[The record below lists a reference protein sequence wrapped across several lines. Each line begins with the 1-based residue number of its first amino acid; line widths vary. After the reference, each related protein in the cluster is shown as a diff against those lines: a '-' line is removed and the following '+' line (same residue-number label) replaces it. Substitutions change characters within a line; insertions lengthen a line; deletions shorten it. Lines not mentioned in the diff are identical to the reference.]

1 MGFFDDQPN
10 LSLAKAL
17 RRYWLPLALL
27 CAEPAIAW
35 LLSTMVPGVPL
46 IRAVSAL
53 PVFLAALYPPT
64 FGRAPPAYWLLGC
77 LAWFVAS
84 LAVLVAQRIN

>member
-1 MGFFDDQPN
+1 MGFFNEQSNP
-10 LSLAKAL
+10 LAMAL

-35 LLSTMVPGVPL
+35 LLSTMFPGVPL
-46 IRAVSAL
+46 VRAVTAL

-64 FGRAPPAYWLLGC
+64 LGRAPPAYWLLGC
-77 LAWFVAS
+77 LAWFVVS
-84 LAVLVAQRIN
+84 LAVLVAQRLN